1 MHPWNPRPELPAAH
15 HLRDVLQQN
24 PCCFRRYLRHQDTF
38 LESARSI
45 QPQVRGLN
53 VIFGDCRCL
62 HLSSCESLHCSE
74 SLRNDHISL
83 AMGMASKG
91 QSNMNALTGPMFNE
105 LYGKF
110 AIRVTPYTRCFNY
123 A

>member
-1 MHPWNPRPELPAAH
+1 MQGSPTTGHDEVH
-15 HLRDVLQQN
+15 TLQ
-24 PCCFRRYLRHQDTF
+24 FYIRY
-38 LESARSI
+38 ESAAGR
-45 QPQVRGLN
+45 VRP
-53 VIFGDCRCL
+53 RW
-62 HLSSCESLHCSE
+62 